1 MLGADALLNE
11 VWSGVSAWVEERRSV
26 GDRPEDVLAL
36 LGLAL
41 AHHADATETED
52 GGGQGGAQAS
62 GEHAMWAQVALLAA
76 EQRRRF
82 APRKRLRNL
91 PVSAPAAGASLVP
104 STSDVPSVRDM
115 VRGARKVL
123 LITGADA
130 SSSAGFPCFPA
141 DVAPLE
147 FAAGD
152 APPNGQ
158 PPRVAPNF
166 FSAVAARHGLFH
178 PADLFEMHQFIADPT
193 PLYDLVREYAKVRDS
208 QCSRAHTA
216 PALFPPQCST
226 GGSPHLQ
233 RQVCPHGWPQGRTA
247 RPSLP

>member
-1 MLGADALLNE
+1 MLGVGEASGDAVLNE

-82 APRKRLRNL
+82 APRKQLRNP
-91 PVSAPAAGASLVP
+91 PVSAPAADASLVP
-104 STSDVPSVRDM
+104 STSDVPSIRDM

-158 PPRVAPNF
+158 PPRVAPKF

-216 PALFPPQCST
+216 PALFPPQCSA

-233 RQVCPHGWPQGRTA
+233 RQVCPHGWP
-247 RPSLP
+247 